1 MKLSKNA
8 SLYVA
13 AVLKPQSEVAYFGIT
28 ASKKHARKPLEN
40 SGTFRSKGRTETQL
54 KAMIHGIYLAEG
66 AETLTVYTESSVF
79 DQFTNGTVGTWELAD
94 WCKGN
99 GKPIEHADLWEELS
113 RLVET
118 RNINFEKPKS
128 KKEMTQVQQLVASEK
143 NKSEEFMN
151 LYLGELTVKYATETE
166 NSELMQ
172 VELELFQGIEKKDEN
187 SNKEKKTTSK
197 THNTTETKAKPQQVS
212 SASIQAKQLEFSEVG
227 TKSLNVEFD
236 AETLKSYDDFFQEL
250 GLDTKTAV
258 KIFLKQ
264 AYRSKSI
271 PFDLTLK

>member
-1 MKLSKNA
+1 MKLSKNT
-8 SLYVA
+8 SIYVA
-13 AVLKPQSEVAYFGIT
+13 AVLKPQSKVACFGIAT
-28 ASKKHARKPLEN
+28 SKKHARKLQEC
-40 SGTFRSKGRTETQL
+40 SGTFRSNGRTETQL
-54 KAMIHGIYLAEG
+54 KAMIHGVYLAEA
-66 AETLTVYTESSVF
+66 AESLTVYTESSIF
-79 DQFTNGTVGTWELAD
+79 DQFINGTVGTWELAD

-99 GKPIEHADLWEELS
+99 GKPIDNADLWEELS

-118 RNINFEKPKS
+118 RNIHFVKPKS
-128 KKEMTQVQQLVASEK
+128 KKEMAQVQQLVTAEK
-143 NKSEEFMN
+143 NKPEEFMN

-166 NSELMQ
+166 TTELMQ
-172 VELELFQGIEKKDEN
+172 VEMDLFQETAQEVEI
-187 SNKEKKTTSK
+187 SNKEKKTDEKSK
-197 THNTTETKAKPQQVS
+197 KTNSNKATAEQVTV
-212 SASIQAKQLEFSEVG
+212 ASLQAKQLEFSEVG

-236 AETLKSYDDFFQEL
+236 AETLQNYDDFFQEL